1 MMIELKMVE
10 YDKFKRII
18 KNFIKELII
27 LNLNSWSILINLNI
41 SSNLL

>member
-27 LNLNSWSILINLNI
+27 LNLNS
-41 SSNLL
+41 